1 MSEPRVP
8 PPGLAARVLPGWFS
22 DGDGVTISVTGAGE
36 WAGKHVQVAV
46 FGADDLETMW
56 IAGTA
61 VEIDSDGT
69 GEIELAGGLS
79 LNRETALWVHTLT
92 VDGEMFVQPEV
103 AMSILNPSEE
113 MTSEADIQPV
123 YRRIA
128 AAQQARYDQLLGDP
142 DGAGAV
148 EHRVALV
155 VEGVLITQVLRV
167 AGGEMRPWPA
177 RPSAAEQA
185 RTLDDIRQSL
195 SWAMPIPEDWWT
207 QQARAKSP
215 YAYLLCPR
223 VYAETHEG
231 AASIVHELGRE
242 LIAVLA
248 LTRQA
253 SAQPV
258 ATIVE
263 RVRPDERVEGKLIY
277 HGGGYSGNLLGG
289 FISGES
295 QSEIL
300 KLTQGTRRDP
310 LLQLCADLY
319 REALAEPSA
328 DARFLRLWSIL
339 ELLSGARVE
348 EGQPVALVDGSGWPG
363 RHGTTTYAAPRV
375 YQFLSEHFRAR
386 GVDVDTAVQPAADL
400 YQAVRAWYGRRN
412 ATGHYGRFQAA
423 DAVQSAQP
431 WHRWAALTSSNPADW
446 LSALR
451 RAVEMILR
459 WELWNAG
466 AHDL

>member
-1 MSEPRVP
+1 M
-8 PPGLAARVLPGWFS
+8 
-22 DGDGVTISVTGAGE
+22 
-36 WAGKHVQVAV
+36 
-46 FGADDLETMW
+46 FGTDDVEVMW
-56 IAGTA
+56 IAGATL
-61 VEIDSDGT
+61 EIDSDGN

-79 LNRETALWVHTLT
+79 LNRETALWIHSLI
-92 VDGEMFVQPEV
+92 VDGDTFVQPVV
-103 AMSILNPSEE
+103 AMSILNPTEE

-128 AAQQARYDQLLGDP
+128 AAQEERYSQPLGEP
-142 DGAGAV
+142 DADGAV
-148 EHRVALV
+148 EHRVVLV
-155 VEGVLITQVLRV
+155 IEGVLLTQSQRV
-167 AGGEMRPWPA
+167 PSGEMRPWSA
-177 RPSAAEQA
+177 RPSAGEQA
-185 RTLDDIRQSL
+185 QTLDDIRQSL
-195 SWAMPIPEDWWT
+195 GWAMPIPEDWWT
-207 QQARAKSP
+207 QQVQAKSP

-223 VYAETHEG
+223 VYGQTHE
-231 AASIVHELGRE
+231 AAAGLVHDLGRE

-253 SAQPV
+253 SARPI

-263 RVRPDERVEGKLIY
+263 RVEPDGRVEGRLLY

-300 KLTQGTRRDP
+300 QLTQGIRSDP
-310 LLQLCADLY
+310 LLRLCADLY

-339 ELLSGARVE
+339 ELLSGARVG
-348 EGQPVALVDGSGWPG
+348 EGQPVLLSTGSEWPG
-363 RHGTTTYAAPRV
+363 QHGTTSYAAPRV
-375 YQFLSEHFRAR
+375 YQLLSEHFRAR
-386 GVDVDTAVQPAADL
+386 NIDAGAAVQPAVDL

-412 ATGHYGRFQAA
+412 ATGHYGRFLAT
-423 DAVQSAQP
+423 DPVQSAQS
-431 WHRWAALTSSNPADW
+431 WHRWAVLTSSSQAEW

-459 WELWNAG
+459 AELLNAG
-466 AHDL
+466 VTLDLES